1 MQSASSSSSTRDSLL
16 KTRNF
21 FRNSESQSM
30 MGGRHDPRPINPTFL
45 EFRGCIVVLGPMV
58 GSYDVKYSSLSTPGK
73 ADCRRDLWGG
83 ANVAP
88 RAADKI
94 LPDTGAQLTS
104 VVR

>member
-73 ADCRRDLWGG
+73 ADCRRDL
-83 ANVAP
+83 
-88 RAADKI
+88 RDKTI
-94 LPDTGAQLTS
+94 RERPLSAGCKGHEL
-104 VVR
+104 